1 MERGLK
7 KMLNENNYIKISI
20 SIYTDVNTLYGIISW
35 GYRCGFANK
44 PGVYVKITEY
54 LDWIQDK
61 MVYSITST

>member
-1 MERGLK
+1 MNF
-7 KMLNENNYIKISI
+7 MFIFLNLIDFVLILLDINS
-20 SIYTDVNTLYGIISW
+20 LYGIISW

-61 MVYSITST
+61 MVYSTGTN